1 MESDQNPSDPSLHP
15 GSEEKNR
22 IGDHVGQ
29 TIWDA
34 WRIGV
39 LGFGIASL
47 AVFGSW
53 AFWGK
58 WFYGTLG
65 EAGAYIAWMV
75 MYLGIGCES
84 MKGLIPGGNQR
95 LRFFKIFSS
104 SFAAYAVLWI
114 VVWMVFKNATGEW
127 LAAIFG
133 SLGMA
138 ILICSAFKN
147 FKEWQR
153 VWVVLAISNM
163 TGYFIGSWLHAR
175 MPMPWGA
182 VAWGIAY
189 GFIFGGGIG
198 PAFWFAR
205 TGGLPRR

>member
-1 MESDQNPSDPSLHP
+1 MEPEEQASSTTPKGSQDRQNHFDGPV
-15 GSEEKNR
+15 E
-22 IGDHVGQ
+22 Q

-39 LGFGIASL
+39 IGFGAASL

-53 AFWGK
+53 AFLGK

-65 EAGAYIAWMV
+65 EAGAYIVWLV
-75 MYLGIGCES
+75 MYLGLGCES
-84 MKGLIPGGNQR
+84 MKGLIPGNNQR

-104 SFAAYAVLWI
+104 SFAAYALLWI
-114 VVWMVFKNATGEW
+114 VVWMSFRNATGEW
-127 LAAIFG
+127 LAAVFG

-138 ILICSAFKN
+138 MLICSAFKN

-153 VWVVLAISNM
+153 VWIVLAISNT

-182 VAWGIAY
+182 VAWGVSY
-189 GFIFGGGIG
+189 GFFFGGGIG

-205 TGGLPRR
+205 TRN